1 MTSNQDSF
9 EATRSLKFRLGV
21 PEWTTLRISQRTGAN
36 VPSPHNCF
44 EETSRHESE
53 EVMRDELDV
62 LPCPPAE
69 VNPKAASIGGR
80 FVDVKK

>member
-1 MTSNQDSF
+1 MDLSCRCT
-9 EATRSLKFRLGV
+9 EK
-21 PEWTTLRISQRTGAN
+21 ISQRTGAN
-36 VPSPHNCF
+36 VPSPRNCF

-53 EVMRDELDV
+53 EMMRDELDV

-69 VNPKAASIGGR
+69 VNVMAASIGGC